1 MADGDPPRVVTNA
14 ADRRAI
20 ATLRA
25 YLRTGSMKAAAEDVG
40 ITESTAR
47 QRLSA
52 YYERHGFKNAAQAA
66 FDLGRQERV

>member
-1 MADGDPPRVVTNA
+1 MIDP

-25 YLRTGSMKAAAEDVG
+25 YLRTGSMKEAARDVG
-40 ITESTAR
+40 VTESTAR

-66 FDLGRQERV
+66 FALGRQERA

>member
-1 MADGDPPRVVTNA
+1 MTNA

-25 YLRTGSMKAAAEDVG
+25 YLRTDSLAEAAQILGVS
-40 ITESTAR
+40 ESTVR

-52 YYERHGFKNAAQAA
+52 YYHRHGFKNAAQASYA
-66 FDLGRQERV
+66 LGQQDRQ